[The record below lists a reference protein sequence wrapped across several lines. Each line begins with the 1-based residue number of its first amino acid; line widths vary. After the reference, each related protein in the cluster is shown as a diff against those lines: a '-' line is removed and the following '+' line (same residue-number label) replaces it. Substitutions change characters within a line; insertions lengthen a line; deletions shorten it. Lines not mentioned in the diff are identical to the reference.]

1 MQIAPTPPSLRLALS
16 EMPRATRE
24 TAALLW
30 QLRKL
35 IRQSPRGNGQL
46 ILTLPGYGGGDGSM
60 LMMRYFLNRLG
71 YNALGLELGR
81 NVESAEER
89 IMCVDDAIAFREKMA
104 GLISERVEALHRQL
118 GQPVTLLGWSMGGCY
133 ALDVSQQQAGKV
145 NRVITLGAP
154 FGDPRGTST
163 WDILRW
169 LNKSDV
175 PVATQN
181 FAGWLDKR
189 HTATPHIPMHII
201 YSPNDGIV
209 AEEVARLPEAGHIQH
224 IELDSSHVAFAWNP
238 QVYQTIAEI
247 LALELPC
254 NNRFSLP

>member
-1 MQIAPTPPSLRLALS
+1 MPIIPTPPTLRLALT
-16 EMPRATRE
+16 ELPRATRE
-24 TAALLW
+24 TSTLLW
-30 QLRKL
+30 QLRSL
-35 IRQSPRGNGQL
+35 IKSSSRGKGQP

-60 LMMRYFLNRLG
+60 LMMRYFLNQLG
-71 YNALGLELGR
+71 YNAVGLELGR

-89 IMCVDDAIAFREKMA
+89 IMCVDDAIAFREKMTA
-104 GLISERVEALHRQL
+104 LVAQRVETLHRQF

-133 ALDVSQQQAGKV
+133 ALDVSQVQADKV

-175 PVATQN
+175 PVETQN

-189 HTATPHIPMHII
+189 HTVTPHIPMHII

-209 AEEVARLPEAGHIQH
+209 AEEVARLPDAEHIEH

-238 QVYQTIAEI
+238 QVYQTIAEV
-247 LALELPC
+247 LAAD
-254 NNRFSLP
+254 